1 MAVVAVS
8 RRCQVSDGWLTA
20 YKGFCSTSELVVP
33 MEDIGELFGEL
44 FNDLDAVVLFSPS
57 GSYYERFDELDDTD
71 VLVVGTSNNV
81 GADAFVELP
90 LEFAEVSQRVKFG
103 LEGALEQGYI
113 DDGDMLVCAMSV
125 FDGNIDTVSRV
136 RGDESVQS
144 GVYDLFA
151 NSRAEPS
158 VIKDVLELVVEL
170 GNKGQKGEP
179 VGALFVVGDAGKV
192 MNKSR
197 PLSYNPFEKS
207 HVHVGD
213 AIVNVMLK
221 EFSRLD
227 GAFVISDSGK
237 IVSAYR
243 YLEPSAEGVDI
254 PKGLGT
260 RHMAG
265 GAITRDTNATAI
277 VLSESDGLVRAF
289 KGGELVLEIDPEDY

>member
-1 MAVVAVS
+1 MADLRDLLADV
-8 RRCQVSDGWLTA
+8 VSDPDA
-20 YKGFCSTSELVVP
+20 
-33 MEDIGELFGEL
+33 LF
-44 FNDLDAVVLFSPS
+44 LFSPS
-57 GSYYERFDELDDTD
+57 GSYYERARDLDVD
-71 VLVVGTSNNV
+71 VVVVGQENSV
-81 GADAFVELP
+81 GADEFVELP
-90 LEFAEVSQRVKFG
+90 LEFEDLRDRVQFG
-103 LEGALEQGYI
+103 VEGALDQGLVEG
-113 DDGDMLVCAMSV
+113 GDTVVCAVGV
-125 FDGNIDTVSRV
+125 FGGDVDTVTRV
-136 RGDESVQS
+136 RADESMQT
-144 GVYDLFA
+144 GVYDLFV
-151 NSRAEPS
+151 NSRAGPN
-158 VIKDVLELVVEL
+158 VIRDVLEVVIEL
-170 GNKGQKGEP
+170 GKKGQKGKP

-213 AIVNVMLK
+213 PIVNVMLK

-265 GAITRDTNATAI
+265 GAITRDTNAIAVI
-277 VLSESDGLVRAF
+277 LSESDGMVRAF
-289 KGGELVLEIDPEDY
+289 KGGELILELDPEDY

>member
-1 MAVVAVS
+1 MAELEDLLVDL
-8 RRCQVSDGWLTA
+8 VSDVDGL
-20 YKGFCSTSELVVP
+20 L
-33 MEDIGELFGEL
+33 
-44 FNDLDAVVLFSPS
+44 LFSPS
-57 GSYYERFDELDDTD
+57 ASYHERFTEVDAD
-71 VLVVGTSNNV
+71 VVVVAPENGV
-81 GADAFVELP
+81 DAESFVELP
-90 LEFAEVSQRVKFG
+90 LEFRNVRDRIRFG
-103 LEGALEQGYI
+103 IEGAMDHGLAEEGDVFACSI
-113 DDGDMLVCAMSV
+113 GMFDGDPDSV
-125 FDGNIDTVSRV
+125 VRV
-136 RGDESVQS
+136 RADESMRS
-144 GVYDLFA
+144 GIYDLFV

-158 VIKDVLELVVEL
+158 VIRAVLEVAIEL
-170 GNKGQKGEP
+170 GKKGQKGKP

-213 AIVNVMLK
+213 PIVNVMLK

-254 PKGLGT
+254 PKGLGA

-289 KGGELVLEIDPEDY
+289 KGGKIVLEVDPEDY

>member
-1 MAVVAVS
+1 MATLSDLLGDLVADV
-8 RRCQVSDGWLTA
+8 DGV
-20 YKGFCSTSELVVP
+20 F
-33 MEDIGELFGEL
+33 
-44 FNDLDAVVLFSPS
+44 LFSPS
-57 GSYYERFDELDDTD
+57 ANFYERFDDLASD
-71 VLVVGTSNNV
+71 LIVVGQENAV
-81 GADAFVELP
+81 DAPNFVELP
-90 LEFAEVSQRVKFG
+90 LEFTNVRDRIRFGVEGAMEKGLVEEGDVVASVVGVFGGDADGVVRVK
-103 LEGALEQGYI
+103 A
-113 DDGDMLVCAMSV
+113 
-125 FDGNIDTVSRV
+125 T
-136 RGDESVQS
+136 ESLYS
-144 GVYDLFA
+144 GTYDLFV
-151 NSRAEPS
+151 NSRAEPN
-158 VIKDVLELVVEL
+158 VIRDVFEVAIEL
-170 GNKGQKGEP
+170 GKKGQKGKP

-213 AIVNVMLK
+213 PIVNVMLK

-254 PKGLGT
+254 PKGLGA

-265 GAITRDTNATAI
+265 AAITRDTNATAI

-289 KGGELVLEIDPEDY
+289 MGGKMVLEIDPEDY

>member
-1 MAVVAVS
+1 MATLTELLDDLVADV
-8 RRCQVSDGWLTA
+8 DG
-20 YKGFCSTSELVVP
+20 V
-33 MEDIGELFGEL
+33 I
-44 FNDLDAVVLFSPS
+44 LFSPS
-57 GSYYERFDELDDTD
+57 GSYYERFEDADEDP
-71 VLVVGTSNNV
+71 VVVAPENAVEAET
-81 GADAFVELP
+81 FVELP
-90 LEFAEVSQRVKFG
+90 LEFENVRDRIRFG
-103 LEGALEQGYI
+103 IEGAMEHDLFEE
-113 DDGDMLVCAMSV
+113 GDVVACAVSV
-125 FDGNIDTVSRV
+125 FGGDTDSVVRV
-136 RGDESVQS
+136 RVSESMRS
-144 GVYDLFA
+144 GIYDLFA
-151 NSRAEPS
+151 NSRADPN
-158 VIKDVLELVVEL
+158 VIRDVFEVAIEL
-170 GNKGQKGEP
+170 GKKGQKGKP

-213 AIVNVMLK
+213 PIVNVMLK

-227 GAFVISDSGK
+227 GAFVVSDSGK

-254 PKGLGT
+254 PKGLGA

-289 KGGELVLEIDPEDY
+289 KGGKLILEIDPEDY

>member
-1 MAVVAVS
+1 MNELRDLVERLVA
-8 RRCQVSDGWLTA
+8 
-20 YKGFCSTSELVVP
+20 
-33 MEDIGELFGEL
+33 DI
-44 FNDLDAVVLFSPS
+44 DAVFLFSPS
-57 GSYYERFDELDDTD
+57 SSNYETLREADGT
-71 VLVVGTSNNV
+71 VVVVGPENAV
-81 GADAFVELP
+81 DADEFVQLP
-90 LEFAEVSQRVKFG
+90 IDFTDLEGRIRFG
-103 LEGALEQGYI
+103 IEGALEQELI
-113 DDGDMLVCAMSV
+113 EE
-125 FDGNIDTVSRV
+125 
-136 RGDESVQS
+136 GDEVACVSDFMNGTANAVTRIQTNEFSPS
-144 GVYDLFA
+144 GVYDLFV
-151 NSRAEPS
+151 NSRAEPG
-158 VIKDVLELVVEL
+158 VVRDVFEVAVEL
-170 GNKGQKGEP
+170 GKKGQKGKP

-213 AIVNVMLK
+213 PIVNVMLK

-227 GAFVISDSGK
+227 GAFVISDAGK

-254 PKGLGT
+254 PKGLGA

-289 KGGELVLEIDPEDY
+289 KGGELVLEIDPEEY

>member
-1 MAVVAVS
+1 MAPLDGFLEDLVA
-8 RRCQVSDGWLTA
+8 G
-20 YKGFCSTSELVVP
+20 
-33 MEDIGELFGEL
+33 I
-44 FNDLDAVVLFSPS
+44 DAAMLFSPGGSLYESFVDADPEYEVVVVS
-57 GSYYERFDELDDTD
+57 GE
-71 VLVVGTSNNV
+71 NAV
-81 GADAFVELP
+81 GAETFLELP
-90 LEFAEVSQRVKFG
+90 LEFENVRDRIHYAI
-103 LEGALEQGYI
+103 EGAMEQDYLEE
-113 DDGDMLVCAMSV
+113 GDVVACVANV
-125 FDGNIDTVSRV
+125 FDSDPDALFRV
-136 RGDESVQS
+136 RVEESVRG
-144 GVYDLFA
+144 GVYDLFV

-158 VIKDVLELVVEL
+158 VIRNVFEVAIEL
-170 GNKGQKGEP
+170 GKKGQKGKP

-213 AIVNVMLK
+213 PIVDVMLK

-243 YLEPSAEGVDI
+243 YLEPAAEGVDI
-254 PKGLGT
+254 PKGLGA
-260 RHMAG
+260 RHMAA

-289 KGGELVLEIDPEDY
+289 KGGRLVMEIDPEDY